1 MALNQMQEQLT
12 ALDAVSL
19 EDVQSEHERRTHVDI
34 NPLLMLFKSRT
45 RLTPA
50 LRGTCISLKISVK

>member
-19 EDVQSEHERRTHVDI
+19 EDVQSEHERRVDI
-34 NPLLMLFKSRT
+34 LY
-45 RLTPA
+45 A
-50 LRGTCISLKISVK
+50 LQK